1 MIGCLCN
8 VLLPYYD
15 KSMKTMSYKNRPAL
29 VIGKADE
36 EDYNILPVS
45 RVTNRLYL
53 DAVYDVPVDPKICP
67 NSKLTAYSYIRVHK
81 QTVANKSRMRIISNF
96 KAEYPDL
103 FLAVLQKLEEYNK
116 NLIDDALAAVI

>member
-1 MIGCLCN
+1 MIGFLCN

-15 KSMKTMSYKNRPAL
+15 KSMKKMSYKNRPAL
-29 VIGKADE
+29 VIGKADG

-53 DAVYDVPVDPKICP
+53 DAVYDVPVDPKIYP

-81 QTVANKSRMRIISNF
+81 QTAANKSRMRIISNF
-96 KAEYPDL
+96 KEEYPDL

-116 NLIDDALAAVI
+116 NLIDDTLAAVV